1 MYDFFRHGSK
11 TYLNF
16 VVCKENE
23 GMLSKGGPFPHFT
36 RPRFRCM
43 SVRGLVVFLE
53 GKRGLL
59 FVRFS
64 DLPPL
69 KGFGTISVASEQC
82 LSSICAEYLG
92 RIFLSNIC
100 GKWWWRWVQI
110 FTATTL
116 FIFYKKIDSQIWSE
130 IFQKTM
136 KNWKFDIMETIQ
148 MKVKAKK
155 GLLNMYLG

>member
-1 MYDFFRHGSK
+1 M
-11 TYLNF
+11 
-16 VVCKENE
+16 
-23 GMLSKGGPFPHFT
+23 
-36 RPRFRCM
+36 
-43 SVRGLVVFLE
+43 
-53 GKRGLL
+53 
-59 FVRFS
+59 
-64 DLPPL
+64 
-69 KGFGTISVASEQC
+69 
-82 LSSICAEYLG
+82 
-92 RIFLSNIC
+92 
-100 GKWWWRWVQI
+100 QI